1 MTTFL
6 TDLIE
11 TARRGDADHTAEIFA
26 SLSAF
31 EHIILR
37 GAGNFG
43 SSFGAFLLK
52 YGVQVEKITY
62 WDIRAE
68 TLREINGIPVELPF
82 ASALPAERTVIIN
95 CIPNGSLSGSVGERE
110 LTAAGY
116 RNLLSGMAL
125 FEALIC
131 DIKPETGF
139 RPEVC
144 IDTTFCNWC
153 ACKRLPSMLYR
164 DCVKPARPVSERLVF
179 TVATF
184 VLNQK
189 CSLECT
195 HCGQYI
201 NHYREEDRINF
212 PLERILTDIDRM
224 FTAVDAIGYVSIIG
238 GEPFLHPN
246 LGQIIDAILEKPNFG
261 VLGITTNGVCKITD
275 AQLKKIRNGRTR
287 IIFSDYTAALSEK
300 QKRLFQRNVAKVAA
314 AGISH
319 TVGQPIW
326 ATPPTLHKHEFSSS
340 TMAEMKSGCN
350 STETCKTIQN
360 GVYYP
365 CTTTAALGSHHQ
377 ADYPTDWV
385 VLDQTNSAT
394 ELRARIL
401 EVEQRAFYQS
411 CSHCTGGGEVLDLP
425 GRQGI
430 GTQYIHLDQIKKSRK
445 RDPEMTDETP

>member
-1 MTTFL
+1 MTISL
-6 TDLIE
+6 TNLIE
-11 TARRGDADHTAEIFA
+11 TARRGDADHTTEIFA
-26 SLSAF
+26 GLNAF
-31 EHIILR
+31 EHIVLR

-43 SSFGAFLLK
+43 SAFGAFLVK
-52 YGVQVEKITY
+52 YGISAQKMVY

-68 TLREINGIPVELPF
+68 TLHKINGIPVELPF
-82 ASALPAERTVIIN
+82 SNALPAERTVIIN

-110 LTAAGY
+110 FTAAGY
-116 RNLLSGMAL
+116 RSLLSGMAL

-153 ACKRLPSMLYR
+153 ACKRLPNMLYR
-164 DCVKPARPVSERLVF
+164 DCAKPARPVNERLVF

-184 VLNQK
+184 VLSQK

-201 NHYREEDRINF
+201 NHYLEEERINF
-212 PLERILTDIDRM
+212 PLERILTDINQM
-224 FTAVDAIGYVSIIG
+224 FAAVDAIGYVSIIG
-238 GEPFLHPN
+238 GEPFLHPD
-246 LGQIIDAILEKPNFG
+246 LGRIVDAIMEKQNFG

-275 AQLKKIRNGRTR
+275 DQLEKMRNRRTR
-287 IIFSDYTAALSEK
+287 IIFSDYTSALSEK
-300 QKRLFQRNVAKVAA
+300 QKKLFQHNVAKVAA

-326 ATPPTLHKHEFSSS
+326 ATPPTLVKQELPRE
-340 TMAEMKSGCN
+340 TMTRMKSGCN

-360 GVYYP
+360 GIYYP
-365 CTTTAALGSHHQ
+365 CTTTAALGSHRQ

-385 VLDQTNSAT
+385 VLDQTHSAA

-411 CSHCTGGGEVLDLP
+411 CSHCTGGGEVLDIP

-430 GTQYIHLDQIKKSRK
+430 GTQYIHLEQLKRSLPKSHSKNNLTR
-445 RDPEMTDETP
+445 